1 MANTVQSLLT
11 TYASTTQVDLS
22 YFFVVSGSGYVP
34 NYTTSSYFFV
44 GKVDPWDN
52 DNDVPTPNQSEYE
65 IKETFRNVVFAKQM
79 TSSNMCPVVPRID
92 WTTGTVY
99 DQYDDKVNML
109 AMDSDK
115 KLVKQFYVRNRYDQ
129 IFKCLS
135 NNKGGASTVEPVLKT
150 GNTEPSQTLYL
161 SDGYKWIHITT
172 IDKGLKKNFFDK
184 NWMPLIP
191 SLNGRS
197 AVLASGLGT
206 INAINVGNVGDG
218 TYTDGSN
225 STIITIT
232 GDGTGASAYGV
243 VSDGLLEDV
252 IITNTGNNY
261 SYSDVTVTVPAGYR
275 GNNASANA
283 IISPVGGHASDPV
296 AELGCN
302 HIMISVELN
311 GTEGDNIPAELEFR
325 QLGII
330 VNPELFDGSE
340 PSLSSYNVSDTIF
353 LTIGSGEYDIGET
366 IYQGSSLETATY
378 KAVVCDFNLAKS
390 ILGVINTYGTYKNGE
405 PIYGVSSGTTRIIS
419 QYTKSTFKVGSG
431 YMVYYENRSPVQRSI
446 NSNEQFRL
454 VLSY

>member
-22 YFFVVSGSGYVP
+22 YFFVVSGSGYTP

-44 GKVDPWDN
+44 GKVTPWNN
-52 DNDVPTPNQSEYE
+52 DNEVPVPNQSESE
-65 IKETFRNVVFAKQM
+65 IKETFKNAVFSKQL
-79 TSSNMCPVVPRID
+79 TSSNMCPVIPRID
-92 WTTGTVY
+92 WTSNSVY
-99 DQYDDKVNML
+99 DYYDDKVNML
-109 AMDSDK
+109 AVDSDK
-115 KLVKQFYVRNRYDQ
+115 KLIKQFYVRNRYDQ
-129 IFKCLS
+129 VFKCLW
-135 NNKGGASTVEPVLKT
+135 NNNRGASTVEPVLKT

-161 SDGYKWIHITT
+161 SDGYKWIYVAT

-197 AVLASGLGT
+197 AALSAGLGT
-206 INAINVGNVGDG
+206 INAINVTNVGDG
-218 TYTDGSN
+218 NYTDGSN
-225 STIITIT
+225 STVITIT

-243 VSDGLLEDV
+243 VSDGELQDV
-252 IITNTGNNY
+252 IVTNTGNNY
-261 SYSDVTVTVPAGYR
+261 SYSVATVSTPIGYR
-275 GNNASANA
+275 GNNATVST
-283 IISPVGGHASDPV
+283 IISPVGGHGTDPV

-302 HIMISVELN
+302 HIMVSIELI
-311 GTEGDNIPAELEFR
+311 GTENDNIPSDFEFR

-340 PSLSSYNVSDTIF
+340 PSQSSYNISDTVS
-353 LTIGSGEYDIGET
+353 LTLGSGIYDIGET
-366 IYQGSSLETATY
+366 VYQGSSLQTAKY
-378 KAVVCDFNLAKS
+378 KATVCSFDASKT
-390 ILGVINTYGTYKNGE
+390 ILGVINTYGTYENGE
-405 PIYGVSSGTTRIIS
+405 PLLGSSSGTTRIMS

-431 YMVYYENRSPVQRSI
+431 YMIYYENRSPVQRST